1 LSRIGRLATLLRTV
15 RHIRLRQGAAQLQ
28 HALLGLRPPARL
40 DEPPPLLSVRRIVV
54 PFLPP
59 PAHVRV
65 DAPGRLEL
73 LNREAELTE
82 PIDWDFEGEGPLWSY
97 HLHEFDHARASA
109 LSPEARG
116 RMLLDWILHHPR
128 GIGWDPHPISLRTL
142 AWAKLLLTPGA
153 LALERDEE
161 ARVCHSMLEQVE
173 TLDRN
178 REVRL
183 QANHL
188 LSNLIGVVFGGLL
201 FEGARAD
208 AWLDRQRELIA
219 ELRSQIRPDGGHEER
234 SPMYHSLLLESL
246 LDLKNLVGVVPG
258 RASKALIDELDASTA
273 RMLGALQLWTH
284 PDGQI
289 ALFADSAFGIAQTP
303 ATLEAYAS
311 ALGVEGAPAPA
322 DGLLRDVGY
331 ARLHAEPFTLIASL
345 AGPMPSHQPGH
356 AHCDAL
362 SFELS
367 CGDER
372 VVCDTGVCEYV
383 PGTRREQSRATRSHA
398 TIELAGRDQAETW
411 SSHRVGGR
419 PRVTLEAVGGS
430 GRVEASCASWSTR
443 NTLHRRAFEVREGR
457 VEIIDDI
464 EGSARPLRLT
474 LPLAVGVKTTLRAGE
489 GDAPAAELVLPSGR
503 RVEVSLP
510 ASADWKIERAPYF
523 PEFGRSLDRDCLVG
537 RAEALRGATWHF
549 RVLDK

>member
-1 LSRIGRLATLLRTV
+1 LSRLGRLATVLRTV
-15 RHIRLRQGAAQLQ
+15 RYIRLRQGAAQLH
-28 HALLGLRPPARL
+28 HALSGLRPPARI
-40 DEPPPLLSVRRIVV
+40 DEPPPELRARRVAV

-65 DAPGRLEL
+65 EAPGRLEL
-73 LNREAELTE
+73 LNREVELGE
-82 PIDWDFEGEGPLWSY
+82 PIDWDLEGEGPLWSY
-97 HLHEFDHARASA
+97 HLHELDHARASA
-109 LSPEARG
+109 LSPEVRG
-116 RMLLDWILHHPR
+116 RMLLDWIAHHPR

-142 AWAKLLLTPGA
+142 AWAKLLLTPDA
-153 LALERDEE
+153 LALERDDET
-161 ARVCHSMLEQVE
+161 RVRHSMAEQLE

-178 REVRL
+178 LEVRL

-201 FEGARAD
+201 FEGTRAD

-219 ELRSQIRPDGGHEER
+219 ELRDQIRPDGGHEER

-246 LDLKNLVGVVPG
+246 LDLRNLAGAVPG
-258 RASKALIDELDASTA
+258 RASEALVGELEATTA
-273 RMLGALQLWTH
+273 RMLGALRLWTH

-303 ATLEAYAS
+303 AALEAYAS

-331 ARLHAEPFTLIASL
+331 ARLHSEPFTLIASL

-383 PGTRREQSRATRSHA
+383 PGTRREQSRATQSHA
-398 TIELAGRDQAETW
+398 TVEVAGRDQAETW

-419 PRVTLEAVGGS
+419 PRVKLEAAVGS

-443 NTLHRRAFEVREGR
+443 DTVHRRVFHVAEGGVEISDAIEGR
-457 VEIIDDI
+457 
-464 EGSARPLRLT
+464 ARPVRLA
-474 LPLAVGVKTTLRAGE
+474 LPLGVGVKTTLRAGQ
-489 GDAPAAELVLPSGR
+489 GDAPTAELLLPSGR

-523 PEFGRSLDRDCLVG
+523 PEFGRSLERDCLIG
-537 RAEALRGATWHF
+537 RADALGAATWRF
-549 RVLDK
+549 RVIDA